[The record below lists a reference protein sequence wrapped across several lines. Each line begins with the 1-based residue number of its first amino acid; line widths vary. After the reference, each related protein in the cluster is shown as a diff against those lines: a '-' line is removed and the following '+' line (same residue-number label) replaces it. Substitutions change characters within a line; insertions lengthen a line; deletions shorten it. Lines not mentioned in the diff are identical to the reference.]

1 MNHWYL
7 LFGCACLATALAGAI
22 DLRTGLIPNALTLP
36 LLAVAMPLHV
46 LTMHTGAPEIS
57 TWLWVGD
64 AVVGS
69 LVCALVP
76 LLLWRSGGMGG
87 GDLKLFAALG
97 ALLGVR
103 AGLEIQLVA
112 FAVAALLVPA
122 VLAFRGKLLAV
133 ARNIGRQLI
142 NPFLPAHRRSPI
154 PPELMT
160 EVRFGPAIFAGTAL
174 VACARFLR

>member
-1 MNHWYL
+1 MDHWTF
-7 LFGCACLATALAGAI
+7 LFGGACLATAVAGFL

-36 LLAVAMPLHV
+36 LLAVGVPLHV
-46 LTMHTGAPEIS
+46 VLMRGGAPQVS
-57 TWLWVGD
+57 SWLWVAD
-64 AVVGS
+64 ALAGS
-69 LVCALVP
+69 LFCALVP
-76 LLLWRSGGMGG
+76 LLLWRVGGMGG

-112 FAVAALLVPA
+112 FTVAALIAPA

-133 ARNIGRQLI
+133 LRNIGRQLM
-142 NPFLPAHRRSPI
+142 NPFLPAHRRTAV

-174 VACARFLR
+174 VACARLLR

>member
-1 MNHWYL
+1 MNHWTL

-22 DLRTGLIPNALTLP
+22 DLRTGLIPNTLTLT
-36 LLAVAMPLHV
+36 LFVVGVPLHV
-46 LTMHTGAPEIS
+46 LMMRTSAPAVS

-64 AVVGS
+64 ALLGS

-76 LLLWRSGGMGG
+76 LLLWRAGGMGG

-112 FAVAALLVPA
+112 FAVAALLAPA
-122 VLAFRGKLLAV
+122 VLAFRGKLFAV
-133 ARNIGRQLI
+133 TRNIGRQLI